1 MTDFAGWVRFVDLP
15 TAWFAVWVAVNA
27 GLLPAVGAGVVPFDP
42 FWQTSAR
49 STPGPLTRRPGHQ
62 VGAIS

>member
-27 GLLPAVGAGVVPFDP
+27 SLLLAWAPA
-42 FWQTSAR
+42 SCR
-49 STPGPLTRRPGHQ
+49 SIRSGRPPPDRRLGH
-62 VGAIS
+62 